1 MISEHFSQ
9 GEMRDV
15 EMLAPGLEVLKFPA
29 E

>member
-9 GEMRDV
+9 GEMRGV
-15 EMLAPGLEVLKFPA
+15 EMLSPGLEVLKFPA